1 MSYHE
6 AREVFVDCLQAVPL
20 FDIETIQGSSWDEKV
35 LGLVKVFCVGC
46 VFGFF
51 VLFSVIDECW
61 AMCV

>member
-1 MSYHE
+1 MVLSSATCDYTN
-6 AREVFVDCLQAVPL
+6 FPL
-20 FDIETIQGSSWDEKV
+20 V
-35 LGLVKVFCVGC
+35 LGLVKVLCVGF